1 MLFTDAT
8 HSSGGVVPPFL
19 IEQESL
25 LDQIVR
31 PFLPVFIDETLV
43 LRQRLDTA
51 RRFLTERDATAYVI
65 PKTETLP
72 CGFVYKLPSLAR
84 REGEIR
90 SPIRIG
96 LGDCGRGKR
105 RREPRNTRMQRAV
118 NEFGKSRHSERISG
132 VYLDRRTFSCQYDSS
147 RKILCGRGRNIR
159 SCARFSRRLWA
170 SLTPYGSFQLFE
182 LRSRDQ
188 LLAQVYEYIA
198 IPGCKLI

>member
-132 VYLDRRTFSCQYDSS
+132 VYLDRRTFSCQIQLEPKNPLRPRAEYPLLRPFLSS
-147 RKILCGRGRNIR
+147 PVGFANAVRIISTIR
-159 SCARFSRRLWA
+159 IAVTGSTPGT
-170 SLTPYGSFQLFE
+170 SL
-182 LRSRDQ
+182 
-188 LLAQVYEYIA
+188 
-198 IPGCKLI
+198 